1 MIKKKIPSLQ
11 TDQAAASYWERKS
24 FADVAEDTTEATIRF
39 VKKPKRAIAIRLD
52 PDDVAKVEA
61 MAEAKG
67 LSYTALLRMWIKEH
81 LAA

>member
-1 MIKKKIPSLQ
+1 MRKQKIPALR
-11 TDQAAASYWERKS
+11 TDQVAATYWDRQS

-39 VKKPKRAIAIRLD
+39 VKRPKKAIAIRLD
-52 PDDVAKVEA
+52 PEDVAKVES
-61 MAEAKG
+61 MAAAKG